1 MIVVVAAGAA
11 VALLGSSSDDDAAAT
26 TTAPIQAVQAEQ
38 RDLVEF
44 RELDATLGFAADTVH
59 TADRDGTVTDV
70 ADEGDSL
77 ERGDVAYEIGG
88 QPTVVFYGS
97 TPLYRELSSGVE
109 DGDDVLVLEENLAAL
124 GFDADG
130 ELVVD
135 AAFEA
140 ATATA
145 MEAWQADLGVESTGA
160 VAPADVV
167 VVEGPALVSA
177 VEAAPGAAVNAS
189 TPVLATSLTA
199 ETQSVLAGE
208 DGRLTLLPSVGQTIS
223 SGDVLYELDTEPVAV
238 IVGDEPLDRQLNQG
252 VEDGE
257 DVEQLESALLALGYD
272 ADGELEVDET
282 FDEATFEAVQDWEDD
297 LGIGADGVV
306 QVGQYLVLEPGQTVL
321 EVEVER
327 GDDVTANS
335 LLFVVGTSTREVA
348 TEIEVADQGLIS
360 EGDTVEIELPDG
372 EAVSGVVTDVA
383 ASSVTPAGD
392 PDADPVLPVTISLD
406 EVPESIADLNEV
418 DVTVKIAD
426 EIAEGATVIPAS
438 AIVTTSDGQF
448 AVEVVNG
455 NTTTF
460 VAVDP
465 GLFVDGDVAVE
476 GIEPGTAVVV
486 PS

>member
-1 MIVVVAAGAA
+1 M
-11 VALLGSSSDDDAAAT
+11 
-26 TTAPIQAVQAEQ
+26 
-38 RDLVEF
+38 
-44 RELDATLGFAADTVH
+44 
-59 TADRDGTVTDV
+59 
-70 ADEGDSL
+70 
-77 ERGDVAYEIGG
+77 
-88 QPTVVFYGS
+88 
-97 TPLYRELSSGVE
+97 
-109 DGDDVLVLEENLAAL
+109 LEENLAAL

-135 AAFEA
+135 VVFDA
-140 ATATA
+140 ATVAA
-145 MEAWQADLGVESTGA
+145 IEAWQADLGVESTGA
-160 VAPADVV
+160 VTPADVL
-167 VVEGPALVSA
+167 VVEGPSLVSS
-177 VEAAPGAAVNAS
+177 VEAEPGAAVNPG

-199 ETQSVLAGE
+199 ETQTVLAAS
-208 DGRLTLLPSVGQTIS
+208 DGRLTLVPSVGQQVAT
-223 SGDVLYELDTEPVAV
+223 GDVLYELDTEPVAV

-257 DVEQLESALLALGYD
+257 DVEQLEAALLALGYD

-282 FDEATFEAVQDWEDD
+282 FDAATFEAVQDWEDD

-306 QVGQYLVLEPGQTVL
+306 QVGQYLVLEPGQSVL
-321 EVEVER
+321 EVEAER
-327 GDDVTANS
+327 GDDVTASS
-335 LLFVVGTSTREVA
+335 LLFVVGTSTREVT
-348 TEIEVADQGLIS
+348 TEIEVADQELIS

-372 EAVSGVVTDVA
+372 ELVAGVVTDVA

-392 PDADPVLPVTISLD
+392 PDADPVLPITISLD
-406 EVPESIADLNEV
+406 EVPESIAGLNEV
-418 DVTVKIAD
+418 DVTVNIAD
-426 EIAEGATVIPAS
+426 EIVEGATVVPAS